1 MPGADILP
9 IYLGRAAERSCRHD
23 PKTRSVLARKIPAL
37 STLFAVLAAGTVA
50 AAEPKPDLLSAVVG
64 LESKVPAEARTA
76 AALGTKRQGSGV
88 VIDDAGLVLTIG
100 YLILEA
106 ESVELSV
113 AESRRISADVL
124 AYDHETG
131 LGLVRASRPLGVA
144 PIAIGSSEPLVSAG
158 GRWWWRA
165 PAGSHAAIGAYVVSR
180 RDFAGWWEYL
190 LEGAI
195 FTAPAHPHFGG
206 AALIDADGRLVGIGS
221 LMVPDAAEENV
232 PLTGNMFVPIDALKP
247 ILADLIAEG
256 RASRPSRPWLGLYPQ
271 EIHGRLFVT
280 RVPPGGP
287 ADRAGLKPGDLVLG
301 VAGKAVST
309 LPGYYRTLWDLGPAG
324 VEVPLSVLRGNR
336 PTDIRIRSIDRQHW
350 FRKPPSY

>member
-1 MPGADILP
+1 MTRR
-9 IYLGRAAERSCRHD
+9 RAQYFLRNAAVS
-23 PKTRSVLARKIPAL
+23 AL
-37 STLFAVLAAGTVA
+37 FSALAAGAVA
-50 AAEPKPDLLSAVVG
+50 AAEPPSAPNPLAAVVA

-106 ESVELSV
+106 ESIELSV
-113 AESRRISADVL
+113 GESRRVSADVL

-144 PIAIGSSEPLVSAG
+144 PIPIGSSGPLVRGRQVVVASAG
-158 GRWWWRA
+158 GL
-165 PAGSHAAIGAYVVSR
+165 HAAIGAYVVSR
-180 RDFAGWWEYL
+180 REFAGWWEYL
-190 LEGAI
+190 LEKAI
-195 FTAPAHPHFGG
+195 FTAPAHPNFGG
-206 AALIDADGRLVGIGS
+206 AALIDGEGKLVGVGP
-221 LMVPDAAEENV
+221 LLVPDAAEENQ
-232 PLTGNMFVPIDALKP
+232 PLAGNMFVPIDSLQP

-256 RASRPSRPWLGLYPQ
+256 RAARPSRPWLGLYPQ
-271 EIHGRLFVT
+271 EIHGRLFVA
-280 RVPPGGP
+280 RVPRGGP

-301 VAGKAVST
+301 VAGKSVST
-309 LPGYYRTLWDLGPAG
+309 LPGYYRTLWGLGPAG

-336 PTDIRIRSIDRQHW
+336 PTDVRIRSIDRMSW

>member
-1 MPGADILP
+1 MIRRRALYP
-9 IYLGRAAERSCRHD
+9 LGNF
-23 PKTRSVLARKIPAL
+23 LACV
-37 STLFAVLAAGTVA
+37 LFAATAAGQVSASEPPA
-50 AAEPKPDLLSAVVG
+50 ASNPLEAVVG

-106 ESVELSV
+106 ESIELSV
-113 AESRRISADVL
+113 GGSRRVSADVL

-131 LGLVRASRPLGVA
+131 LGLVRASRPLDVE
-144 PIAIGSSEPLVSAG
+144 PIPIGSSGPLVRGRQVVVASAG
-158 GRWWWRA
+158 GLR
-165 PAGSHAAIGAYVVSR
+165 AAIGAYVVSR

-190 LEGAI
+190 LEKAI

-206 AALIDADGRLVGIGS
+206 AALIDGDGRLVGVGS
-221 LMVPDAAEENV
+221 LMVPDAAEENE

-256 RASRPSRPWLGLYPQ
+256 RAARPSRPWLGLYPQ

-280 RVPPGGP
+280 RVPRGGP

-309 LPGYYRTLWDLGPAG
+309 LPGYYRALWGLGPAG
-324 VEVPLSVLRGNR
+324 VEVPLSVLRGNL
-336 PTDIRIRSIDRQHW
+336 PTDIKIRSIDRMNW
-350 FRKPPSY
+350 FRKPPTY

>member
-1 MPGADILP
+1 MVRRRAL
-9 IYLGRAAERSCRHD
+9 YFLGNA
-23 PKTRSVLARKIPAL
+23 LASA
-37 STLFAVLAAGTVA
+37 LFAAMAAGA
-50 AAEPKPDLLSAVVG
+50 AASAEPRTAQDPLSAVVG

-100 YLILEA
+100 YLIVEA
-106 ESVELSV
+106 ESIELSV
-113 AESRRISADVL
+113 GQSRRVSANVL

-131 LGLVRASRPLGVA
+131 LGLVRASRPLDVA
-144 PIAIGSSEPLVSAG
+144 PIPIGSSDPLVRGRQVVVASAG
-158 GRWWWRA
+158 GYK
-165 PAGSHAAIGAYVVSR
+165 AAIGAYVVSR

-190 LEGAI
+190 LEKAI

-206 AALIDADGRLVGIGS
+206 AALIDGDGKLVGVGS
-221 LMVPDAAEENV
+221 LLVPDAAEENE

-256 RASRPSRPWLGLYPQ
+256 RAARPSRPWLGLYPQ
-271 EIHGRLFVT
+271 EIHGRLFVA
-280 RVPPGGP
+280 RVPRDGP
-287 ADRAGLKPGDLVLG
+287 AHRAGLKPGDLVLG
-301 VAGKAVST
+301 VGGQAVST
-309 LPGYYRTLWDLGPAG
+309 LPGYYRALWGLGPAG

-336 PTDIRIRSIDRQHW
+336 PTDIRIRSIDRMNW

>member
-1 MPGADILP
+1 MIRR
-9 IYLGRAAERSCRHD
+9 RALYPVGYS
-23 PKTRSVLARKIPAL
+23 LACV
-37 STLFAVLAAGTVA
+37 LFAAMAAGQVA
-50 AAEPKPDLLSAVVG
+50 ASEPPAASNPLEAVVG
-64 LESKVPAEARTA
+64 LESNVPAEARTA

-106 ESVELSV
+106 ESIELNV
-113 AESRRISADVL
+113 GGSRRVSADVL

-131 LGLVRASRPLGVA
+131 LGLVRASRPLGVS
-144 PIAIGSSEPLVSAG
+144 PIPIGSSDPLVRGRQVVVASAG
-158 GRWWWRA
+158 GYN
-165 PAGSHAAIGAYVVSR
+165 AAIGAYVVSR

-190 LEGAI
+190 LEKAI

-206 AALIDADGRLVGIGS
+206 AALIDGDGRLVGVGS
-221 LMVPDAAEENV
+221 LMVPDAAEENE

-256 RASRPSRPWLGLYPQ
+256 RAARPSRPWLGLYPQ
-271 EIHGRLFVT
+271 EIHGRLFVA
-280 RVPPGGP
+280 RVPRGGP

-309 LPGYYRTLWDLGPAG
+309 LPGYYRALWGLGSAG

-336 PTDIRIRSIDRQHW
+336 PTDIRIRSIDRMNW
-350 FRKPPSY
+350 FRRPPSY

>member
-1 MPGADILP
+1 MIRR
-9 IYLGRAAERSCRHD
+9 RALYPFGYFLAC
-23 PKTRSVLARKIPAL
+23 VL
-37 STLFAVLAAGTVA
+37 LAAMVAGQVA
-50 AAEPKPDLLSAVVG
+50 ASEPPAASNPLEAVVG
-64 LESKVPAEARTA
+64 LESNVPAEARTA

-106 ESVELSV
+106 ESIELNV
-113 AESRRISADVL
+113 GGSRRVSADVL

-131 LGLVRASRPLGVA
+131 LGLVRASRPLGVS
-144 PIAIGSSEPLVSAG
+144 PIPIGSSDPLVRGRQVVVASAG
-158 GRWWWRA
+158 GYN
-165 PAGSHAAIGAYVVSR
+165 AAIGAYVVSR

-190 LEGAI
+190 LEKAI

-206 AALIDADGRLVGIGS
+206 AALIDGDGRLVGVGS
-221 LMVPDAAEENV
+221 LMVPDAAEENE

-256 RASRPSRPWLGLYPQ
+256 RAARPSRPWLGLYPQ
-271 EIHGRLFVT
+271 EIHGRLFVA
-280 RVPPGGP
+280 RVPRGGP

-309 LPGYYRTLWDLGPAG
+309 LPGYYRALWGLGSAG

-336 PTDIRIRSIDRQHW
+336 PTDIRIRSIDRMNW

>member
-1 MPGADILP
+1 MIRR
-9 IYLGRAAERSCRHD
+9 RALYCFRISL
-23 PKTRSVLARKIPAL
+23 VYV
-37 STLFAVLAAGTVA
+37 LFAAMTAGTAA
-50 AAEPKPDLLSAVVG
+50 AAEPPSAPDPLSAVVG

-106 ESVELSV
+106 DSIELSV
-113 AESRRISADVL
+113 GGSRRVSANVL

-144 PIAIGSSEPLVSAG
+144 PIPIGSSGPLARGRQVVVASAG
-158 GRWWWRA
+158 GYN
-165 PAGSHAAIGAYVVSR
+165 AAIGAYVVSR

-190 LEGAI
+190 LEKAI

-206 AALIDADGRLVGIGS
+206 AALIDGDGKLVGVGS
-221 LMVPDAAEENV
+221 LLVPDAAEENE
-232 PLTGNMFVPIDALKP
+232 PLAGNMFVPIDALKP

-256 RASRPSRPWLGLYPQ
+256 RAARPSRPWLGLYPQ
-271 EIHGRLFVT
+271 EIHGRLFVA
-280 RVPPGGP
+280 RVPRGGP

-301 VAGKAVST
+301 VAGQTVTS
-309 LPGYYRTLWDLGPAG
+309 LPGYYRALWGLGPAG

-336 PTDIRIRSIDRQHW
+336 PTDITIRSIDRMSW

>member
-1 MPGADILP
+1 MTR
-9 IYLGRAAERSCRHD
+9 GRAQSSPFR
-23 PKTRSVLARKIPAL
+23 L
-37 STLFAVLAAGTVA
+37 LFALAFAAFVA
-50 AAEPKPDLLSAVVG
+50 ATPGFATEPPRSPDLLSAVIA
-64 LESKVPAEARTA
+64 LESGVPAEARTA
-76 AALGTKRQGSGV
+76 AALGRTRQGSGV

-106 ESVELSV
+106 ESVHLTV
-113 AESRRISADVL
+113 GESRKVSAEVL

-131 LGLVRASRPLGVA
+131 LGLVRASRPLGVQ
-144 PIAIGSSEPLVSAG
+144 PIPIGASEPLTRGHQVLVASAG
-158 GRWWWRA
+158 GYK
-165 PAGSHAAIGAYVVSR
+165 AAIGAYVVSR

-190 LEGAI
+190 LEKAI

-206 AALIDADGRLVGIGS
+206 AALIDVDGRLVGVGS

-256 RASRPSRPWLGLYPQ
+256 RAARPSRPWLGLYPQ

-287 ADRAGLKPGDLVLG
+287 ADQAGLKPGDLVLD

-309 LPGYYRTLWDLGPAG
+309 LPGYYRTLWGLGPAG
-324 VEVPLSVLRGNR
+324 VEVPLNILQGNR
-336 PTDIRIRSIDRQHW
+336 PTDIRIRSIDRMQW
-350 FRKPPSY
+350 FKKPPSY

>member
-1 MPGADILP
+1 MTRR
-9 IYLGRAAERSCRHD
+9 RAQYSLRNSA
-23 PKTRSVLARKIPAL
+23 V
-37 STLFAVLAAGTVA
+37 STLFAVLAAGNVA

-64 LESKVPAEARTA
+64 LESTVPAEARTA

-144 PIAIGSSEPLVSAG
+144 PIPIGSSEPLVRGRQVLVASAG
-158 GRWWWRA
+158 GVARGDRRLCRF
-165 PAGSHAAIGAYVVSR
+165 PAR
-180 RDFAGWWEYL
+180 FR
-190 LEGAI
+190 
-195 FTAPAHPHFGG
+195 
-206 AALIDADGRLVGIGS
+206 RLVGIPAGTGDLHRAGAPAFRRRRADRRGREAGRHRFADGAGRGGGERAADRQHVRADRRAETDSRRSHRRGPRFPALAALARSLPAGDSRAPVRHPGS
-221 LMVPDAAEENV
+221 
-232 PLTGNMFVPIDALKP
+232 
-247 ILADLIAEG
+247 
-256 RASRPSRPWLGLYPQ
+256 
-271 EIHGRLFVT
+271 
-280 RVPPGGP
+280 PGGP

-309 LPGYYRTLWDLGPAG
+309 LPGYYRTLWNLGPAG
-324 VEVPLSVLRGNR
+324 VEVPLSVLRGNL

>member
-1 MPGADILP
+1 MTRR
-9 IYLGRAAERSCRHD
+9 RAQYSLRNS
-23 PKTRSVLARKIPAL
+23 AL

-64 LESKVPAEARTA
+64 LESTVPAEARTA

-131 LGLVRASRPLGVA
+131 LGLVRASRSLGVA
-144 PIAIGSSEPLVSAG
+144 PIAIGSSGPLVRGRQVLVASTG
-158 GRWWWRA
+158 GV
-165 PAGSHAAIGAYVVSR
+165 GAAIGAYVVSR

-190 LEGAI
+190 LERAI

-206 AALIDADGRLVGIGS
+206 AALIDADGKLAGIGS

-256 RASRPSRPWLGLYPQ
+256 RAARPSRPWLGLYPQ

-336 PTDIRIRSIDRQHW
+336 PTDIKIRSIDRQHW

>member
-1 MPGADILP
+1 MTRR
-9 IYLGRAAERSCRHD
+9 RAQYSFRN
-23 PKTRSVLARKIPAL
+23 SVLSAV
-37 STLFAVLAAGTVA
+37 FAVLAAGTVA
-50 AAEPKPDLLSAVVG
+50 AAEPRPAPDLLSAVVG

-113 AESRRISADVL
+113 GESRRISADVL

-131 LGLVRASRPLGVA
+131 LGLVRAARPLGVA
-144 PIAIGSSEPLVSAG
+144 PIPIGSSEPLARGRQVVVASAG
-158 GRWWWRA
+158 GF
-165 PAGSHAAIGAYVVSR
+165 HAAIGAYVVSR

-206 AALIDADGRLVGIGS
+206 AALIDGEGRLVGIGS

-271 EIHGRLFVT
+271 EIHGRLFVA
-280 RVPPGGP
+280 RVPRGGP

-309 LPGYYRTLWDLGPAG
+309 LPGYYRTLWNLGPAG

-336 PTDIRIRSIDRQHW
+336 PADIKIRSIDRRHW